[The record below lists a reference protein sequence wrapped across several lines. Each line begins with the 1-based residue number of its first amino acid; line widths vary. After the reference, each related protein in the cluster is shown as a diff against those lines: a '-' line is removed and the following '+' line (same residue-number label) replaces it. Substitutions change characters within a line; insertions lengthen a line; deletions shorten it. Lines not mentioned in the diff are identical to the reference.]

1 MISDSFGR
9 AWRVGTVDVAVGV
22 AGLDPIKDERG
33 LKDRHGYE
41 LKAAVAAV
49 ADELASAAELVMG
62 KRDGVPVVIVRGYD
76 IQINGG
82 RIGAGALTPR
92 GGRSFSLGWK
102 NNMDNFTVAI
112 VGGTGNLGSA
122 LALRL
127 GAPGVKIIIG
137 SRDAEKAKKAVET
150 LRPSLRAGEMIGMT
164 NQAAVKDA
172 NFVVIAVPYEG
183 QAQMVQDL
191 KGQVAGKIIIDTV
204 VPLNKVKPF
213 VPAAGSALQE
223 AQQILGDEAPVI
235 GALHNISAVDLGD
248 VDSPLGD
255 VLVCGDNGE
264 AKQKVMEI
272 IQRIGATA
280 YDAGPASNA
289 YVIEGLTGVI
299 IALNRK
305 YKSKHGSIKVTGIS
319 GQSGH

>member
-1 MISDSFGR
+1 MENLS
-9 AWRVGTVDVAVGV
+9 
-22 AGLDPIKDERG
+22 
-33 LKDRHGYE
+33 
-41 LKAAVAAV
+41 
-49 ADELASAAELVMG
+49 
-62 KRDGVPVVIVRGYD
+62 
-76 IQINGG
+76 
-82 RIGAGALTPR
+82 
-92 GGRSFSLGWK
+92 
-102 NNMDNFTVAI
+102 VAI

-137 SRDAEKAKKAVET
+137 SRDAEKAKNVVASLK
-150 LRPSLRAGEMIGMT
+150 PKLRAGEMVGTT
-164 NQAAVKDA
+164 NQEAVKDA

-213 VPAAGSALQE
+213 VPPAGSALQE

-248 VDSPLGD
+248 VEAPLGD
-255 VLVCGDNGE
+255 VLVCGDNTE

-272 IQRIGATA
+272 ITRIGATA

-305 YKSKHGSIKVTGIS
+305 YKSKHGSIKITGI
-319 GQSGH
+319 GGH

>member
-1 MISDSFGR
+1 MENLS
-9 AWRVGTVDVAVGV
+9 
-22 AGLDPIKDERG
+22 
-33 LKDRHGYE
+33 
-41 LKAAVAAV
+41 
-49 ADELASAAELVMG
+49 
-62 KRDGVPVVIVRGYD
+62 
-76 IQINGG
+76 
-82 RIGAGALTPR
+82 
-92 GGRSFSLGWK
+92 
-102 NNMDNFTVAI
+102 VAI

-137 SRDAEKAKKAVET
+137 SRDAEKARNAVEN
-150 LRPSLRAGEMIGMT
+150 LKPKLRAGEIVGMT
-164 NQAAVKDA
+164 NQEAVKDA

-213 VPAAGSALQE
+213 VPPAGSALQE

-255 VLVCGDNGE
+255 VLVCGDNAE
-264 AKQKVMEI
+264 AKLKVMEI
-272 IQRIGATA
+272 IERIGATA
-280 YDAGPASNA
+280 YDGGPASNA

-305 YKSKHGSIKVTGIS
+305 YKSKHGSIKITGIS
-319 GQSGH
+319 NH

>member
-1 MISDSFGR
+1 
-9 AWRVGTVDVAVGV
+9 
-22 AGLDPIKDERG
+22 
-33 LKDRHGYE
+33 
-41 LKAAVAAV
+41 
-49 ADELASAAELVMG
+49 
-62 KRDGVPVVIVRGYD
+62 
-76 IQINGG
+76 
-82 RIGAGALTPR
+82 
-92 GGRSFSLGWK
+92 
-102 NNMDNFTVAI
+102 MDNFTVAI

-137 SRDAEKAKKAVET
+137 SRAAEKAQKAVET
-150 LRPSLRAGEMIGMT
+150 LKPQLRAGEMTGMT

-172 NFVVIAVPYEG
+172 DFVVIAVPYEG

-204 VPLNKVKPF
+204 VPLNKIKPF
-213 VPAAGSALQE
+213 VPPAGSALQE
-223 AQQILGDEAPVI
+223 AQQILGDEAPVV

-255 VLVCGDNGE
+255 VLVCGDNAE
-264 AKQKVMEI
+264 AKAKVMEI
-272 IQRIGATA
+272 IERIGATA

-305 YKSKHGSIKVTGIS
+305 YKSKHGSIKITGI
-319 GQSGH
+319 GKSGH

>member
-1 MISDSFGR
+1 
-9 AWRVGTVDVAVGV
+9 
-22 AGLDPIKDERG
+22 
-33 LKDRHGYE
+33 
-41 LKAAVAAV
+41 
-49 ADELASAAELVMG
+49 
-62 KRDGVPVVIVRGYD
+62 
-76 IQINGG
+76 
-82 RIGAGALTPR
+82 
-92 GGRSFSLGWK
+92 
-102 NNMDNFTVAI
+102 MDNLSVAI

-137 SRDAEKAKKAVET
+137 SRDAEKAKKAVDT
-150 LRPSLRAGEMIGMT
+150 LKPNLRAGEMVGMT
-164 NQAAVKDA
+164 NQDAVKDA

-183 QAQMVQDL
+183 QAQMIQDL

-213 VPAAGSALQE
+213 VPPAGSALQE

-255 VLVCGDNGE
+255 VLVVGDNAE
-264 AKQKVMEI
+264 AKNRVMEI
-272 IQRIGATA
+272 ITRIGARA
-280 YDAGPASNA
+280 FDGGPASNA
-289 YVIEGLTGVI
+289 YVVEGLTGVI

-305 YKSKHGSIKVTGIS
+305 YKSKHGSIKITGI
-319 GQSGH
+319 GDH